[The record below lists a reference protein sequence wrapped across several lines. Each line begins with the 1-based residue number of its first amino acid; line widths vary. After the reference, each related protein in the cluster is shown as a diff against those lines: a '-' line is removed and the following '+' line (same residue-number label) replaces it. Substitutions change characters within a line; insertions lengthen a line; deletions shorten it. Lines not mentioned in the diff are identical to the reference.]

1 MGADSPKPAVQP
13 CYIDSDADSLL
24 DGDDEEA
31 DLHQFH
37 SDAMWHTV
45 KELRN
50 VPIVS
55 VDFMFD
61 NFLPTVCIDV
71 QATKDS
77 LKDVDTLSGSGWR
90 DLNSITS
97 ASGDEIET
105 ATFSP
110 MENIQNSIIACTQF
124 SDGVSRSP
132 SLRMATYPT
141 FTPVTR
147 RISRTGPNACAQFV
161 PEHTHY
167 HRDAIGEDS
176 WLNTVYVEEYQTACS
191 EADTKKVFP
200 ERLRVN
206 HSFIVIL

>member
-1 MGADSPKPAVQP
+1 
-13 CYIDSDADSLL
+13 
-24 DGDDEEA
+24 
-31 DLHQFH
+31 
-37 SDAMWHTV
+37 MWHTV

-61 NFLPTVCIDV
+61 NFLPKVCINV

-77 LKDVDTLSGSGWR
+77 LKDVDTLSESGWR

-97 ASGDEIET
+97 ASGDETET
-105 ATFSP
+105 AIFSA

-132 SLRMATYPT
+132 SLRMTTYPT

-147 RISRTGPNACAQFV
+147 RIARTGPNACAQFV
-161 PEHTHY
+161 QEHTHY

-176 WLNTVYVEEYQTACS
+176 WLNTVYVEEYQAACS
-191 EADTKKVFP
+191 EADLKKVFP
-200 ERLRVN
+200 KCLRVN
-206 HSFIVIL
+206 HSFMAIL